1 MENQENQENQDVY
14 KTLLQERDKRAAELL
29 QRDPVWSRLQGA
41 IDYAEGNWKL
51 RSDEE
56 ASVSQDAEAVEQSI
70 TE

>member
-1 MENQENQENQDVY
+1 M
-14 KTLLQERDKRAAELL
+14 LQERDKRAAELL

-56 ASVSQDAEAVEQSI
+56 ADASQYAEAVEQST